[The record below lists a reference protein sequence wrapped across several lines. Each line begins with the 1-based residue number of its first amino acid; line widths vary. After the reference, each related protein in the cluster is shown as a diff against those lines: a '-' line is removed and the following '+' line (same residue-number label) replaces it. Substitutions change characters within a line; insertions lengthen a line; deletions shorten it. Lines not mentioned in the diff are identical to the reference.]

1 MTPLPDGSRAS
12 GFEEQ
17 LGRQLA
23 ALVAREGADAFASGV
38 ANRRIQAGVQDLMG
52 VDTTLATPLRD
63 LVQRPGFR
71 LLFSEERRSQT
82 IGARDALLADLAQV
96 YSPTVVQRLNL
107 VLDGCL
113 GQPATSWQPAWDE
126 RPPATPP
133 APSAPSQ
140 PQATPHQAPAPA
152 QVITVH
158 SHSGL
163 LGGLVA
169 LIALLAGALVLGLAW
184 VLMQER
190 PLPPGT
196 QADNTPT
203 QARPRSDRDA
213 AVPSNEVAAAQ
224 EAEPEP
230 SRTAANNSATSDT
243 WAACIEEDPTAG
255 VPPQPG
261 EVWWPVVGPKDSLA
275 AARVHCRPDAYV
287 NQSGNVQIAS
297 FRDRE
302 SATAFA
308 EQLTRD
314 NSHPFHFWVGD
325 ATQR

>member
-71 LLFSEERRSQT
+71 LLFSDERRSQT

-113 GQPATSWQPAWDE
+113 GQPATSWQ
-126 RPPATPP
+126 
-133 APSAPSQ
+133 
-140 PQATPHQAPAPA
+140 QATSHQAPAPA

-163 LGGLVA
+163 IGGLVA